1 MKIPAFTVCRNVT
14 LNLYIVVAIH
24 TKQFTVEGRVTA
36 KKPACSRLQESNVL
50 RLWKMCRGWGER
62 NQITRILFLLT
73 VFSRRC

>member
-62 NQITRILFLLT
+62 NQITRILFPLT

>member
-50 RLWKMCRGWGER
+50 RLWKMCWGWGER